1 MGKKTCIFGGVM
13 AMFGYVGTWLGF
25 TTTGVASGSV
35 AALIQGWIGNVAAGS
50 MFATLTSWGML
61 GVFSFASVFGLT
73 IFSIGLIGSLFKKK
87 EKPKTFGEK
96 VFSFYND
103 SKEKTRSFYNYA
115 KDKSQPYIKTT
126 KEKSVGFFSGLF
138 NT

>member
-25 TTTGVASGSV
+25 TTTGVASGSA
-35 AALIQGWIGNVAAGS
+35 AALIQGWIGNEADGS
-50 MFATLTSWGML
+50 IFATLTSWGML
-61 GVFSFASVFGLT
+61 GVFSFTSVFGLT

-96 VFSFYND
+96 VFSFYNN
-103 SKEKTRSFYNYA
+103 SKEKTLSFFGCA
-115 KDKSQPYIKTT
+115 KKKTA
-126 KEKSVGFFSGLF
+126 KEKLVGFFSGLF

>member
-1 MGKKTCIFGGVM
+1 MGKKTCIFGGIM
-13 AMFGYVGTWLGF
+13 AIFGYVGTWLGF

-35 AALIQGWIGNVAAGS
+35 AALIQGWIRNVAAGS

-61 GVFSFASVFGLT
+61 GVFSYALVFGLT
-73 IFSIGLIGSLFKKK
+73 IFSIGLIGDLFKKK

-96 VFSFYND
+96 LFSFYNN
-103 SKEKTRSFYNYA
+103 SKEKTLSFFGRA
-115 KDKSQPYIKTT
+115 KKKTA
-126 KEKSVGFFSGLF
+126 KEKLVVFFSGLF